1 MVTIIEGITEPNC
14 FMGVNFYQIYSVGE
28 DCSFILFEL
37 VFVVGDLAFGA
48 LRFDRGIV
56 SNLVVSVCVCL

>member
-1 MVTIIEGITEPNC
+1 MVTIIEGITEPDR

-37 VFVVGDLAFGA
+37 VFVVGVLIFILD
-48 LRFDRGIV
+48 
-56 SNLVVSVCVCL
+56 SVFKHHELF

>member
-37 VFVVGDLAFGA
+37 VFVVGVLIFILD
-48 LRFDRGIV
+48 
-56 SNLVVSVCVCL
+56 SVLEHHELF